1 MSITEVE
8 LIKSYVK
15 DYFDN
20 LDDRIKEHLDD
31 TIKDPNT

>member
-1 MSITEVE
+1 MSTITEVD

-20 LDDRIKEHLDD
+20 LDDRIKTYLDE
-31 TIKDPNT
+31 

>member
-20 LDDRIKEHLDD
+20 MDERIKEHLEDAD
-31 TIKDPNT
+31 KSTNI